1 MAVDPV
7 DPVETA
13 IGAGAEVEMT
23 AEAVPWTTGARSK
36 PSSRPSGGEVTQVGS
51 VAYCDGDWAV
61 SGNSPAYLN
70 QPFMHREHGWVV
82 FAADSSNPGV
92 GHECCTAD
100 YLDQLGMPDAA
111 REQLTTCMDTDP
123 EPSGT
128 MTATPEQ

>member
-1 MAVDPV
+1 MD
-7 DPVETA
+7 DRCSVEA
-13 IGAGAEVEMT
+13 LQQAF
-23 AEAVPWTTGARSK
+23 
-36 PSSRPSGGEVTQVGS
+36 GGEVTQVGS
-51 VAYCDGDWAV
+51 VAYCDWDWAV